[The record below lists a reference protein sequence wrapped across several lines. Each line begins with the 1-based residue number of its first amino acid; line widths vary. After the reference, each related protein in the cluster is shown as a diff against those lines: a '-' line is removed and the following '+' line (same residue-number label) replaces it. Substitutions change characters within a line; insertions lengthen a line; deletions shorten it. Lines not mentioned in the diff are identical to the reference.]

1 MDQELYENILRVGG
15 RGGRLMKRIPVE
27 KNPKEPRRGRR

>member
-1 MDQELYENILRVGG
+1 MDQELYENILRVGDW
-15 RGGRLMKRIPVE
+15 GGGMKRIPVE